1 MLYAA
6 SLDVADFRGKVIK
19 LAAVQVEVFQCGQQG
34 FEWGKSAKSAVTQI
48 ERFERGESS
57 QRGEITAKMLARV
70 EAEILERGEVC

>member
-1 MLYAA
+1 MWAA
-6 SLDVADFRGKVIK
+6 R
-19 LAAVQVEVFQCGQQG
+19 

-70 EAEILERGEVC
+70 EVEILERGEVC